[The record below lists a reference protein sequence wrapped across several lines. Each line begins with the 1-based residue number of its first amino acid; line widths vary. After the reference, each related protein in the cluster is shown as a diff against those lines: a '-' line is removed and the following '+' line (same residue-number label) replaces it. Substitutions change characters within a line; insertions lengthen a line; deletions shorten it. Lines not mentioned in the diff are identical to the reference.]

1 MRWSELEK
9 KKNVQVHLF
18 FFWNSVSWFQWAIEV
33 EEWIS
38 TIWTQALLLRALVVV
53 VFCLLGVELFVSSC
67 TCCHSV
73 FFFFCTSVFHKL
85 TGSFSSPQTNTR
97 DDSVSFLLKII
108 FRGIVCR
115 RAVSCWHISLSPL
128 CRATS
133 QPMVF
138 SEQPIRIFSLFL
150 FFFLFLSFSETSFI
164 VVDLPLRYKKA
175 GKACFSFF
183 LWLSRPLRLYFSISE
198 SLRFTAFSDFHL
210 ISERL

>member
-1 MRWSELEK
+1 MNLK
-9 KKNVQVHLF
+9 KKKRAGSSF
-18 FFWNSVSWFQWAIEV
+18 FFLKFCFVVSVSDWGGRV
-33 EEWIS
+33 NLNHLNTS
-38 TIWTQALLLRALVVV
+38 TSSQSIGCCCVLSSWCWVVRILLY
-53 VFCLLGVELFVSSC
+53 LLPQCF
-67 TCCHSV
+67 

-183 LWLSRPLRLYFSISE
+183 LWLSRPLRLYFSFSE

>member
-1 MRWSELEK
+1 MNLK
-9 KKNVQVHLF
+9 KKKTCRFIF
-18 FFWNSVSWFQWAIEV
+18 FFFEILFRGFSERLRWKSESQPFEHKHFFSEHW
-33 EEWIS
+33 
-38 TIWTQALLLRALVVV
+38 LLLCFVFLV
-53 VFCLLGVELFVSSC
+53 FSC
-67 TCCHSV
+67 SYPLVLVATV
-73 FFFFCTSVFHKL
+73 FFFFFSSVFHKL

-138 SEQPIRIFSLFL
+138 SEQPIPFFSPFL
-150 FFFLFLSFSETSFI
+150 FFFLFLSYSETSFI